1 MLKIRLTDGAEY
13 PVLENTAIYPGA
25 SNVRS
30 RFEIH
35 MAQDAMSVGEFTALF
50 TDESK
55 TSEMHLVGN
64 NTDIAYFD
72 YCIAAS
78 VGLRRVTATNVET
91 GEPIVSLELVAEL
104 EQLTYIEKQLK
115 TLGIG
120 VI

>member
-1 MLKIRLTDGAEY
+1 MIKIRLADGAEY

-35 MAQDAMSVGEFTALF
+35 MAQDAMSVGEFTGLF
-50 TDESK
+50 TDESR
-55 TSEMHLVGN
+55 TSEMHLVGD
-64 NTDIAYFD
+64 NTDVAYFD

-78 VGLRRVTATNVET
+78 AGLRRVTSTAVET
-91 GEPIVSLELVAEL
+91 GEPVVSVELVAEL

-115 TLGIG
+115 ALGIN
-120 VI
+120 I